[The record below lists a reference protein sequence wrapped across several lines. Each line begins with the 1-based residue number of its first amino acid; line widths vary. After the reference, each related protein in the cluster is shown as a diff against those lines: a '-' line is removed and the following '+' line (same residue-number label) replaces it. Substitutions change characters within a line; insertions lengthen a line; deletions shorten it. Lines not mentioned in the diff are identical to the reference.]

1 MRTRPSGPRLRPVLL
16 HLALAAGLLG
26 PVLACSEPPPAPAAK
41 PAAQPAAK
49 PAEVGYDLRR
59 LRPRDEETLEAMFER
74 LRAQALADGKRVA
87 VLFSAD
93 WCAPCRELET
103 ELGNRHP
110 AEQIGDVRILELK
123 EEDWQAAARMDEFNG
138 LRKRWAP
145 QVGSYPLLLL
155 LDAGGKRVDE
165 MKEAI
170 ARLEKAGVQ
179 PTLANWIAQ
188 TRPKA

>member
-1 MRTRPSGPRLRPVLL
+1 MGHVPG
-16 HLALAAGLLG
+16 
-26 PVLACSEPPPAPAAK
+26 CSEPPPAPAKTSAPAK
-41 PAAQPAAK
+41 AAPA

-59 LRPRDEETLEAMFER
+59 LRPRDEEALEAMFER

-93 WCAPCRELET
+93 WCEPCRELET
-103 ELGNRHP
+103 ELGNRH
-110 AEQIGDVRILELK
+110 AATRIGDVRILELK

-145 QVGSYPLLLL
+145 QTGSYPLLLL
-155 LDAGGKRVDE
+155 LDAEGKRVDE

-179 PTLANWIAQ
+179 PTLANWFAG
-188 TRPKA
+188 TRPDAAG

>member
-1 MRTRPSGPRLRPVLL
+1 MRSSPGPENLGLFLVFV
-16 HLALAAGLLG
+16 AGLFG
-26 PVLACSEPPPAPAAK
+26 PVPACSEAPRPAEQPAAATTPAPA
-41 PAAQPAAK
+41 PTT
-49 PAEVGYDLRR
+49 VGYDLRR

-74 LRAQALADGKRVA
+74 LRGQALADGKRVA

-93 WCAPCRELET
+93 WCQPCRELET

-110 AEQIGDVRILELK
+110 PEQIGDVRILELK
-123 EEDWQAAARMDEFNG
+123 EEDWSAAARMDEFNG

-145 QVGSYPLLLL
+145 QTGSYPLLLL
-155 LDAGGKRVDE
+155 LDAAGKRVDE

-170 ARLEKAGVQ
+170 ERLEKAGEA
-179 PTLANWIAQ
+179 PTLARWFAG

>member
-1 MRTRPSGPRLRPVLL
+1 MRARSPSLRSVCLVLVT
-16 HLALAAGLLG
+16 GLLG
-26 PVLACSEPPPAPAAK
+26 HVPGCSEPPPAPKPEKAAK
-41 PAAQPAAK
+41 ADKPPAD
-49 PAEVGYDLRR
+49 VGYDLRR

-93 WCAPCRELET
+93 WCEPCRELET

-110 AEQIGDVRILELK
+110 AARIGDVRILELK
-123 EEDWQAAARMDEFNG
+123 EEDWQSAARMDEFNG

-145 QVGSYPLLLL
+145 QTGSYPLLLL
-155 LDAGGKRVDE
+155 LDAEGKRTDE

-170 ARLEKAGVQ
+170 ARLEKAGVE
-179 PTLANWIAQ
+179 PTLANWFAG
-188 TRPKA
+188 TRPEAAG